1 MSMKICIIGG
11 VAGGAGAAT
20 KLRRLDETAQIV
32 LFEKGPYI
40 SYANCGLPYYIGGTI
55 KDQESLIVTQP
66 SLLRDRFM
74 IDVRT
79 QSEVI
84 RIHKEAHTI
93 TVRNNE
99 TNEEYEE
106 SYDKLILSPG
116 AAPKVMFPQV
126 GPSDGV
132 FTLRTVPDTLKISEY
147 VTEKKPK
154 SAVVIGG
161 GFIGVEMAENLT
173 ERGIPVT
180 IIEFAPHIVASMDLE
195 MANILHQHLQSKGVK
210 LLLNTGVSNLVSID
224 SHLHLTLTNKDEL
237 DADLVISS
245 VGVIPESSLA
255 QEAGLNLGVRN
266 TIDVN
271 EQLLTSDPDIY
282 AVGDAIN
289 ITNWITGLE
298 GTIPLAG
305 PANRQGRNVAKIIYG
320 ESISSNRTMGSA
332 VLKVFDLTAA
342 STGMSEE
349 GLKAANILYL
359 KTYVHPGSHA
369 GYYPGST
376 QIQMKLLFNE
386 DGKILG
392 AQAVGYEGVEKR
404 IDVIASSIYYGG
416 TVFDLENLEL
426 CYAPPYSSA
435 KDPVNMLGFT
445 ASNILRKEMNVYYA
459 EDIPNLDLEKIQ
471 LVNVNTEEESIMANI
486 DGSIK
491 IPLDSL
497 RARMGIL
504 NPEKPVYVYCMVGL
518 RGYVASR
525 ILKQHGYDVY
535 NLSGGYKTYQFV
547 TMTKSIWEA
556 TPKGPHCN
564 VLASLTKDTPLVGS
578 GGKSIRVDACG
589 LQCPGPIMK
598 VANSIKEAKD
608 GDLLTI
614 EATDPAFASDVQVWC
629 ERTGNTFL
637 SQNSDKGVFTVN
649 IQKGIRGETI
659 LPTATLP
666 ASTGGND
673 KSMVVFSGDL
683 DKAIAT
689 FIIANGAAAMGR
701 KVTLFFT
708 FWGLNI
714 LRKPEHISVKK
725 NFIEKMFGFM
735 MPRGTKKLG
744 LSRMN
749 MGGMGAKMIRS
760 IMKKKNVYSLDELI
774 DSAMKAGVK
783 IVACQMSMDLMGI
796 HQEELIDGVEIG
808 GVATFLGSAET
819 SDTNLFI

>member
-1 MSMKICIIGG
+1 MKICIIGG

>member
-1 MSMKICIIGG
+1 MKICIVGG

-20 KLRRLDETAQIV
+20 KLRRMDEKAQII
-32 LFEKGPYI
+32 LFEKGEYI
-40 SYANCGLPYYIGGTI
+40 SYANCGLPYYIGGSI
-55 KDQESLIVTQP
+55 KEKESLIVTEP
-66 SLLRDRFM
+66 ALLRDRFM

-84 RIHKEAHTI
+84 GIDKVAHTI
-93 TVRNNE
+93 TILNHLTNE
-99 TNEEYEE
+99 TYQE

-116 AAPKVMFPQV
+116 AAPKIMFPQV
-126 GPSDGV
+126 SSKDGV
-132 FTLRTVPDTLKISEY
+132 FTLRTVPDTLKINDY
-147 VTEKKPK
+147 IKEKSPK
-154 SAVVIGG
+154 NAVVIGG

-173 ERGIPVT
+173 ERGISVT

-195 MANILHQHLQSKGVK
+195 MANILHQHLASKGVT
-210 LLLNTGVSNLVSID
+210 LLLNTGVSSLSTRD
-224 SHLHLTLTNKDEL
+224 QQLHLTLSNQLEL
-237 DADLVISS
+237 KTDLVISA
-245 VGVIPESSLA
+245 VGVVPESSLA
-255 QEAGLNLGVRN
+255 KDADLSLGVRN
-266 TIDVN
+266 TIHVDPY
-271 EQLLTSDPDIY
+271 LTTSDPDIY

-305 PANRQGRNVAKIIYG
+305 PANRQGRNVAKNIYG
-320 ESISSNRTMGSA
+320 ETIISNRTMGSA

-349 GLKAANILYL
+349 ALKAAHISYL

-369 GYYPGST
+369 GYYPGAT
-376 QIQMKLLFNE
+376 QIQMKLLFNQE
-386 DGKILG
+386 GHILG

-404 IDVIASSIYYGG
+404 IDVIASSIYFGG

-435 KDPVNMLGFT
+435 KDPVNMIGFT
-445 ASNILRKEMNVYYA
+445 ASNILKKEMNIYYA
-459 EDIPNLDLEKIQ
+459 EDIANLNLSDVQ

-486 DGSIK
+486 EGSIK

-497 RARMGIL
+497 RSRMGML
-504 NPEKPVYVYCMVGL
+504 DPQKPVYVYCMVGL
-518 RGYVASR
+518 RGYIASR
-525 ILKQHGYDVY
+525 ILRQNGFEVY

-547 TMTKSIWEA
+547 NMTRSKWEA
-556 TPKGPHCN
+556 LPKSPICN
-564 VLASLTKDTPLVGS
+564 VTSPSSQLSPIQTLST
-578 GGKSIRVDACG
+578 GKKIQVDACG

-598 VANSIKEAKD
+598 VASHIKEAAD
-608 GDLLTI
+608 GDLLSI
-614 EATDPAFASDVQVWC
+614 DATDPAFASDVQVWC

-637 SQNSDKGVFTVN
+637 EQSSNKGVFTVR
-649 IQKGIRGETI
+649 IQKGTANAPGD
-659 LPTATLP
+659 LSPTTP
-666 ASTGGND
+666 SASAGND

-714 LRKPEHISVKK
+714 LRKPQKISVKK
-725 NFIEKMFGFM
+725 NFIEKMFGAM

-760 IMKKKNVYSLDELI
+760 LMKKKNVLSLDELI
-774 DSAMKAGVK
+774 DSAMKSGVK
-783 IVACQMSMDLMGI
+783 IIACQMSMDLMGI
-796 HQEELIDGVEIG
+796 HKEELIDGVEIG